1 MACVSFTTVACGIL
15 VNQSYLSTL
24 VSVVNFTLLIL
35 VMCIPT
41 CLCICVYLNVC
52 VYRYISTCVHIYI
65 YISQRVCMGVYL
77 NVRLHVCISQRMFKS
92 MYAWIEFRWFCE
104 PYQGDIVWDKFSF
117 APVPISIVAFVQS
130 NFFNRNLKQN
140 IFRYCNYGPTP
151 AFFVYFRSFNKSMT
165 ITVSIKS
172 IEIDWKRDRLK
183 ER

>member
-65 YISQRVCMGVYL
+65 YLNVCVWEYISTCVCMCVYL
-77 NVRLHVCISQRMFKS
+77 NACLNQCIPGLSSAGFASLIK
-92 MYAWIEFRWFCE
+92 AI
-104 PYQGDIVWDKFSF
+104 SF
-117 APVPISIVAFVQS
+117 EISSPSLLSPFP
-130 NFFNRNLKQN
+130 L
-140 IFRYCNYGPTP
+140 
-151 AFFVYFRSFNKSMT
+151 
-165 ITVSIKS
+165 
-172 IEIDWKRDRLK
+172 
-183 ER
+183 